1 MMKALIGKLFNP
13 GTINLASKL
22 GSKGA
27 FLVFNFYLINVLSV
41 EDLAKFALF
50 WATLRILTFFGVN
63 SMNITRFNE
72 VREQLLGNQPQNGL
86 FVEILFSV
94 LINHVV
100 LYLITLLLFQD
111 FALISMA
118 NIAALAFSLIRLLA
132 DYSRFDGKVSG
143 SIWIEDVF
151 FTINFIALSLVFMVL
166 MEPKAAVTLAIVIS
180 GVCGILCSFVV
191 FRKKLAASGTRFQLM
206 YALPKARDILFNTE
220 FTILKGFTDFTM
232 YAFRYFGMLFY
243 GSQMVA
249 ETHILIQQYNIF
261 SLVSIS
267 IISGFQ
273 SKIVL
278 TEDQKITKN
287 WLISTYKT
295 IQNPTLFVAA
305 LVLLL
310 IFVFAKEVLMLI
322 APEFSYLVFELRMT
336 LFLITLFFL
345 FNPLFYL
352 FFMNKRVVYRRR
364 ITLALYVVLAVMVSL
379 GELIENW
386 RIWFFSL
393 LGLLVMFP
401 FIFSVFNLFS
411 LKNKDE

>member
-1 MMKALIGKLFNP
+1 MMKALTSKLFNP
-13 GTINLASKL
+13 GTINLVSKL

-86 FVEILFSV
+86 FVEILISV

-100 LYLITLLLFQD
+100 LYIITLLLFQD

-132 DYSRFDGKVSG
+132 DFSRFDGKVSG

-151 FTINFIALSLVFMVL
+151 FTINFIALSLVFMAL
-166 MEPKAAVTLAIVIS
+166 MEPKAALTLAIVIS
-180 GVCGILCSFVV
+180 GVCGILCSIIV
-191 FRKKLAASGTRFQLM
+191 FRKKLAASGTQFQLK
-206 YALPKARDILFNTE
+206 YALPKARGILFNTE

-295 IQNPTLFVAA
+295 IQNPTLFLAA
-305 LVLLL
+305 LVLLM
-310 IFVFAKEVLMLI
+310 IFVFAKEVLLLI

-393 LGLLVMFP
+393 LALLVMFP

-411 LKNKDE
+411 LKNKNE